1 MAKVGRF
8 LGLVSPILAAGA
20 MALMLFGSTYSYEA
34 GGSAGNFSS
43 GTITAFR
50 YALEEGDYAWFRWAV
65 IVVAVCLIAAVG
77 ALAGRA
83 TPVWVCA
90 SALGVVA
97 VLGIWSIG
105 LFVLPLSIV
114 LFVAAALL
122 TVARYESRTQ

>member
-114 LFVAAALL
+114 LFVSAALL
-122 TVARYESRTQ
+122 TVAR